1 MIELI
6 VLSRFFVDYF
16 WEYKLFSV
24 LHVVVFVF
32 FAIITSLIT
41 NRHFKACRTDGFV
54 SILLLLVFCVF
65 ALAPGDEAIVELLK
79 FISFASFYFIG
90 RVVVPVIKYQKLI
103 GLFSFLALLSLS
115 VSSLAGGG
123 YIFWGNVV
131 TFTAGYYF
139 KADLAMAVLIF
150 LVFVFAIINNRFLL
164 LITVG
169 CAFYL
174 VLKSN
179 SRISLPLVV
188 ILPSFISALLR
199 TSGLRFGRSV
209 IFVIL
214 ISVFVG
220 MSLFTL
226 IDFKSLNLLGFDFSD
241 PYSAANTQGRSV
253 IWDALLNSYASADI
267 WGKLFGQGL
276 MADTEATQFFSG
288 SVNLEG
294 LRAHSSY
301 LYLLLCLGAVGS
313 LIFYTLLFS
322 VASHALYVLRYGG
335 RKIRGIPLI
344 LCSLLILF
352 LWISLTV
359 EAVIRPQIM
368 ILLFL
373 FSGLVVQLS
382 LKLKVQRE
390 NEAALS
396 SGT

>member
-6 VLSRFFVDYF
+6 VLSRLFVDYF
-16 WEYKLFSV
+16 WEYKLFGI
-24 LHVVVFVF
+24 LHVLVFCF
-32 FAIITSLIT
+32 FGITASLIT
-41 NRHFKACRTDGFV
+41 NRHFKACRADGFV
-54 SILLLLVFCVF
+54 LIFLLLVFCVF
-65 ALAPGDEAIVELLK
+65 ALAPGNEAIIELLK

-90 RVVVPVIKYQKLI
+90 RVVLPVIKYQKLI
-103 GLFSFLALLSLS
+103 GLSSFLALLSLS
-115 VSSLAGGG
+115 VFSLAGGG
-123 YIFWGNVV
+123 YIFWGNVA

-150 LVFVFAIINNRFLL
+150 LVFIFTIINNRLLL
-164 LITVG
+164 LIAVG

-188 ILPSFISALLR
+188 ILPSFIFVLLR
-199 TSGLRFGRSV
+199 TSGLRFGKSV

-253 IWDALLNSYASADI
+253 IWGALLNSYSSVDI

-276 MADTEATQFFSG
+276 MADIEATQLFSE
-288 SVNLEG
+288 SVSLDG

-301 LYLLLCLGAVGS
+301 LYLLLCVGVVGS
-313 LIFYTLLFS
+313 LIFYALLFS
-322 VASHALYVLRYGG
+322 VTSHALYVLRYGNQ
-335 RKIRGIPLI
+335 KIRGIPLI
-344 LCSLLILF
+344 LCALLILF

-373 FSGLVVQLS
+373 FSGLTVQLS
-382 LKLKVQRE
+382 LKLKTQRK
-390 NEAALS
+390 NQTAPFS
-396 SGT
+396 DM